1 MKKTITIRISKN
13 FYNFLKNLSDELDV
27 AITSLTDYLAEMLIF
42 TGNELKKEI
51 KKKKRSG
58 QI

>member
-1 MKKTITIRISKN
+1 MKKTITIRISKKL
-13 FYNFLKNLSDELDV
+13 YNILKNLSDELDV

-42 TGNELKKEI
+42 SGNELKKEI
-51 KKKKRSG
+51 KRKRRSG